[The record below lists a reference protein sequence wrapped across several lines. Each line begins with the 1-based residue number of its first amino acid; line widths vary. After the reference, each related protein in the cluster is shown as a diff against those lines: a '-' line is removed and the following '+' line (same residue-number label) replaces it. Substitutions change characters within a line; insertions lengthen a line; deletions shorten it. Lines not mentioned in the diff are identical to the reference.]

1 MGKGAKHFDVDA
13 FDARWAYTVDGG
25 GVGELEF
32 ENFNAASVNIKIVG
46 NNVHPGTAKGVMVN
60 ALSLAARIHA
70 EVPADESPEMT
81 EGYEG
86 FYHLASMK
94 ALLNGPICTTSS
106 VISTVNSLKRVNVK

>member
-1 MGKGAKHFDVDA
+1 MLMPSMPAGL
-13 FDARWAYTVDGG
+13 TVDGG

-86 FYHLASMK
+86 FYH
-94 ALLNGPICTTSS
+94 GEHE
-106 VISTVNSLKRVNVK
+106 RHR